1 MKEFNNKTITKSSN
15 SEFLIGIKATISVF
29 STMTS
34 LSLNVGNFVTL
45 KLTPSNYPLWREQV
59 LSLAESQDLI
69 HHLIKETPIPEKF
82 TTTKSNTTTNDNTST
97 TLTKAFIDW
106 RKSDRLLRSWI
117 IRTLFKEALGLVVGL
132 DTTSAVWNALK
143 EAYA

>member
-1 MKEFNNKTITKSSN
+1 
-15 SEFLIGIKATISVF
+15 
-29 STMTS
+29 MTS

-59 LSLAESQDLI
+59 LSLVESQDLI
-69 HHLIKETPIPEKF
+69 HHLTKETPILEKF
-82 TTTKSNTTTNDNTST
+82 TTTESNTTTNDNTST
-97 TLTKAFIDW
+97 ILTKAFIDW